1 MIMGGQESQPVLNVE
16 NLCISFEMYGHGMEK
31 YELEMVHNLSLTVN
45 PGEIVAVVG
54 ASGSGKSLLAH
65 AILGILPGNAKVS
78 GRVTFCGEELDKA
91 AQRRLRGQ
99 GIAFIPQSIEYLD
112 PLMKVGKQVLG
123 ACGRRERKQRMEKR
137 RQVFA
142 RYHLEESVAGL
153 YPYQLSG
160 GMARRVLIA
169 GAVMEPAKLVVA
181 DEPTP
186 GLSEALARETMENFR
201 ELAEEGCGVLLIT
214 HDIDLAFQAAGRIA
228 VFYAGSVLEI
238 APAGDFSGDGAA
250 LRHPYSKAFLQALP
264 QNGFCPIEGSQP
276 YAGNLPPGCLF
287 AGRCPKRTDSCEGD
301 VEMRTLRGG
310 EVRCMYAE

>member
-1 MIMGGQESQPVLNVE
+1 MEGQGSQPVLEVE
-16 NLCISFEMYGHGMEK
+16 DLCISFEMYGRGLEK

-45 PGEIVAVVG
+45 SGEIVAVVG

-65 AILGILPGNAKVS
+65 AILGILPGNAKMG
-78 GRVTFCGEELDKA
+78 GRVTFCGQDLDGA
-91 AQRRLRGQ
+91 AQKKLRGRD
-99 GIAFIPQSIEYLD
+99 IAFIPQSVEYLD

-123 ACGRRERKQRMEKR
+123 ARGKHRKKQRMER
-137 RQVFA
+137 RKQVFA

-169 GAVMEPAKLVVA
+169 GAVMEPARLVVA

-186 GLSEALARETMENFR
+186 GLSETLAKETMENFR
-201 ELAEEGCGVLLIT
+201 ELAEGGCGVLLIT
-214 HDIDLAFQAAGRIA
+214 HDIDLAFQAASRIA
-228 VFYAGSVLEI
+228 VIYAGSVMEV
-238 APAGDFSGDGAA
+238 APAEDFSGDGAA

-264 QNGFCPIEGSQP
+264 QNGFLPIAGNQP

-287 AGRCPKRTDSCEGD
+287 AARCPQRTDSCAGN
-301 VEMRTLRGG
+301 VGMRPLRGG
-310 EVRCMYAE
+310 EVRCIYAE

>member
-1 MIMGGQESQPVLNVE
+1 MEGQGSQPVLEVE
-16 NLCISFEMYGHGMEK
+16 DLCISFDMYGKGLEK

-65 AILGILPGNAKVS
+65 AILGILPGNAKMG
-78 GRVTFCGEELDKA
+78 GRLTFCGQDLDGA
-91 AQRRLRGQ
+91 AQKKLRGRE
-99 GIAFIPQSIEYLD
+99 IAFIPQSVEYLD

-123 ACGRRERKQRMEKR
+123 AGGRRRQKQRMER
-137 RQVFA
+137 RKQVFA

-169 GAVMEPAKLVVA
+169 GAVMEPARLVVA

-186 GLSEALARETMENFR
+186 GLSEALAKETMENFR

-214 HDIDLAFQAAGRIA
+214 HDIDLAFQVAGRIA
-228 VFYAGSVLEI
+228 VIYAGSVMEI
-238 APAGDFSGDGAA
+238 APAGDFSGDGIA

-264 QNGFCPIEGSQP
+264 QNGFRPIAGNQP

-287 AGRCPKRTDSCEGD
+287 AGRCPKRTDSCAGK
-301 VEMRTLRGG
+301 VGMRPLRGG
-310 EVRCMYAE
+310 EVRCVNAE

>member
-1 MIMGGQESQPVLNVE
+1 MEGQKNKPVLEVE
-16 NLCISFEMYGHGMEK
+16 DLCISFEMYGKGLEK
-31 YELEMVHNLSLTVN
+31 YRLEMVHHLSLTVN

-65 AILGILPGNAKVS
+65 AILGILPGNAKME
-78 GRVTFCGEELDKA
+78 GRLAFCGQRLDSA
-91 AQRRLRGQ
+91 AQQKLRGRD
-99 GIAFIPQSIEYLD
+99 IAFIPQSVEYLD

-123 ACGRRERKQRMEKR
+123 TGDRREKKQRMAR
-137 RQVFA
+137 RKQVFA
-142 RYHLEESVAGL
+142 RYRLEESVAGL
-153 YPYQLSG
+153 YPCQLSG

-186 GLSEALARETMENFR
+186 GLSETLAKETMENFR
-201 ELAEEGCGVLLIT
+201 ELAAEGCGVLLIT

-228 VFYAGSVLEI
+228 VLYAGSVMEI
-238 APAGDFSGDGAA
+238 APADDFSGDGSA

-264 QNGFCPIEGSQP
+264 QNGFCTIAGSQP

-287 AGRCPKRTDSCEGD
+287 AGRCPKRTDACAGK

-310 EVRCMYAE
+310 EVRCIYAE